1 MHKVEIEKTMRVK
14 MAFEQVPSEENM
26 RCKGCWFHENP
37 FFDCKQLMNRK
48 LLPKGQCSYEDDDGV
63 MQFLAFKPISCSTSH
78 YFS

>member
-1 MHKVEIEKTMRVK
+1 MHRVEIEKTMRVK

-48 LLPKGQCSYEDDDGV
+48 LLPKGQCSYEDDDGEV
-63 MQFLAFKPISCSTSH
+63 HFLAFKAISTVQKK
-78 YFS
+78 YY